1 MPAGRAVGGLPAEY
15 VTYVRPDAVHTSYYV
30 ALMWLD
36 TKLLRA
42 KYVPG
47 LEEPGVGPNPWR
59 SSIPAEERRSLV
71 AAFNAGLEL
80 ESARGGV
87 YVDGRELR
95 GLVDGA
101 ASLVIRTDGSV
112 TVGKWNRDVTMDPDI
127 ESVRQNLQLL
137 VDAGKVTSALGEDDG
152 AAFDGLGNNAY
163 VWRSGVGVD
172 ATGAL
177 IYAGGDSLS
186 SRTLARTLQ
195 AAGAVRAMELDVDT
209 DGVSAYTYVNA
220 NDDPGA
226 PVVGRKL
233 AADMEHGGDRYLRPG
248 ERDFF
253 AFFADPNYSSAAATA
268 SAPTA
273 NAPTR

>member
-1 MPAGRAVGGLPAEY
+1 
-15 VTYVRPDAVHTSYYV
+15 
-30 ALMWLD
+30 
-36 TKLLRA
+36 
-42 KYVPG
+42 
-47 LEEPGVGPNPWR
+47 
-59 SSIPAEERRSLV
+59 
-71 AAFNAGLEL
+71 
-80 ESARGGV
+80 
-87 YVDGRELR
+87 
-95 GLVDGA
+95 
-101 ASLVIRTDGSV
+101 
-112 TVGKWNRDVTMDPDI
+112 
-127 ESVRQNLQLL
+127 VRQNLELL
-137 VDAGKVTSALGEDDG
+137 VDDGKLSPALRDDDATG
-152 AAFDGLGNNAY
+152 FDGLGNNVY

-172 ATGAL
+172 ANGAL
-177 IYAGGDSLS
+177 VYAGGNALS
-186 SRTLARTLQ
+186 SRTLAKTLQ